1 MIDGKD
7 ELHKHMEMLKG
18 RGSSPFLL
26 DYQTYLHSCVC
37 GEKLGYFG
45 INHYIPYQET
55 LRKDLEATVAS
66 HRK

>member
-1 MIDGKD
+1 MSQASGMPK
-7 ELHKHMEMLKG
+7 
-18 RGSSPFLL
+18 RPGSSPGFLL

-45 INHYIPYQET
+45 NNRYIQYQEI
-55 LRKDLEATVAS
+55 LRKDLVATVAS